1 MTETRAAAQRP
12 AALFWAEFAESRLA
26 LAGLAVFALAVF
38 AAVFAPW
45 LTPQDPYDQATLS
58 LLDARLPPGT
68 VGSAGYV
75 HWLGTDAA
83 GRDVFSA
90 ILWGLRTSLF
100 VGVAAGAAALAL
112 GTMLGLAAAFFGG
125 RVELLLMRIVDL
137 QLSFPAILLALV
149 LVASLGQGLA
159 QVVTALVA
167 AQYAYFARTVHGA
180 ALAER
185 RKEYIEAA
193 SGIPLKPA
201 RILFRHLLPN
211 CLPPL
216 IVVATVQVA
225 NAIAIEAT
233 LSFLGV
239 GLPVTEPSLGTLI
252 ANGFQFMLSGRYW
265 ISVYPGVALLIVIV
279 SINLVGDRLRDVLN
293 PRLRR

>member
-58 LLDARLPPGT
+58 LMDARLPPGT

-125 RVELLLMRIVDL
+125 RVEMGLMRIVDL

-167 AQYAYFARTVHGA
+167 AQYAYFARTVHGT

>member
-1 MTETRAAAQRP
+1 VTEARAAAQRP

-58 LLDARLPPGT
+58 LMDARLPPGT
-68 VGSAGYV
+68 VGSAGHV

-112 GTMLGLAAAFFGG
+112 GTTLGLAAAFFGG
-125 RVELLLMRIVDL
+125 RVEMGLMRIVDL

-180 ALAER
+180 ALSER
-185 RKEYIEAA
+185 RKEYVEAA

>member
-1 MTETRAAAQRP
+1 MSGGRAEAERP
-12 AALFWAEFAESRLA
+12 AALFWAEFAESRVA
-26 LAGLAVFALAVF
+26 LAGLATFALAVF
-38 AAVFAPW
+38 AALFAPW
-45 LTPQDPYDQATLS
+45 LTPQAPYDQATLS
-58 LLDARLPPGT
+58 LIDARLPPGS
-68 VGSAGYV
+68 VGSGGYV

-112 GTMLGLAAAFFGG
+112 GTTLGLAAAFFGG

-149 LVASLGQGLA
+149 LVASLGQGLV
-159 QVVTALVA
+159 QVVAALVA

-180 ALAER
+180 ALSER

-193 SGIPLKPA
+193 SGIPLRPA

-265 ISVYPGVALLIVIV
+265 ISVYPGIALLVVIV

>member
-58 LLDARLPPGT
+58 LMDARLPPGT
-68 VGSAGYV
+68 VGAGGYV

-112 GTMLGLAAAFFGG
+112 GTTLGLAAAFFGG
-125 RVELLLMRIVDL
+125 RVEMALMRIVDL

-180 ALAER
+180 ALSER
-185 RKEYIEAA
+185 RKEYVEAA
-193 SGIPLKPA
+193 SGIPLRPA

-265 ISVYPGVALLIVIV
+265 ISVYPGIALLIVIV

>member
-1 MTETRAAAQRP
+1 MSGARGEAERP

-26 LAGLAVFALAVF
+26 LAGLAVFVLAVL
-38 AAVFAPW
+38 AAVFAPL

-58 LLDARLPPGT
+58 LMDARLPPGT
-68 VGSAGYV
+68 TGTGGYV

-112 GTMLGLAAAFFGG
+112 GTVLGLAAAFFGG
-125 RVELLLMRIVDL
+125 RVEMLLMRIVDL

-193 SGIPLKPA
+193 SGIPLRPA

-211 CLPPL
+211 VLPPL

-265 ISVYPGVALLIVIV
+265 ISVYPGLALLVVIV

>member
-1 MTETRAAAQRP
+1 MTAPAARPQRP
-12 AALFWAEFAESRLA
+12 AALFWGEFAESRLA
-26 LAGLAVFALAVF
+26 VLGLAVFA
-38 AAVFAPW
+38 AAVLAAIFAPW
-45 LTPQDPYDQATLS
+45 LTPQNPYDQAGLS
-58 LLDARLPPGT
+58 LMDARLPPGN
-68 VGSAGYV
+68 VGSGGYV

-100 VGVAAGAAALAL
+100 VGVAAGTLALAL
-112 GTMLGLAAAFFGG
+112 GTLLGLAAAFFGG
-125 RVELLLMRIVDL
+125 RLETVLMRIVDL

-159 QVVTALVA
+159 QVVAALVA

-185 RKEYIEAA
+185 RKEYVEAA
-193 SGIPLKPA
+193 SGIPLGPG
-201 RILFRHLLPN
+201 RILLRHLLPN
-211 CLPPL
+211 VLPPL

-239 GLPVTEPSLGTLI
+239 GMPVTEPSLGTLI

-293 PRLRR
+293 PRLKR